1 MASICRFLKF
11 VTECHSK
18 RTLGCP
24 QLRDVTLRDEEYVVE
39 ETCVI
44 ATTGYKRETEAEIA
58 IQKETK
64 DAKKKETETETEN
77 EETTEIGNWTETHE
91 IGIREQAVK
100 DLMTEVVAIVRED
113 FLAVMIG
120 GIDE

>member
-64 DAKKKETETETEN
+64 DAKKTETETETEN

-100 DLMTEVVAIVRED
+100 DLMTGETSQQRQTTY
-113 FLAVMIG
+113 
-120 GIDE
+120 